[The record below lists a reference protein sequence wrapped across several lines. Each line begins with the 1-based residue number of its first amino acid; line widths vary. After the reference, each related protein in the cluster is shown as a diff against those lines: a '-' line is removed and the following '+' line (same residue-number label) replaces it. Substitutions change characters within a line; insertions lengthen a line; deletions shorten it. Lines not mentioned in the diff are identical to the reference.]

1 MSYRYENISQKRID
15 NKSNLGETIYVN
27 NIYPDIP
34 LVEGDI
40 YIITTSG
47 DRLDLMAND
56 YYGDVSYWWIIASA
70 NNLPGDS
77 IYPPIGAQIR
87 IPTNIQEILRQYKS
101 VNTSR

>member
-40 YIITTSG
+40 YVIVTSG

-56 YYGDVSYWWIIASA
+56 YYGDVSFWWIIASA

>member
-1 MSYRYENISQKRID
+1 MPYRYESIVKKRID
-15 NKSNLGETIYVN
+15 NKSNPGETIYVN

-34 LVEGDI
+34 LVEGD
-40 YIITTSG
+40 YYVITTSG

-77 IYPPIGAQIR
+77 IYPPIGMQLR
-87 IPTNIQEILRQYKS
+87 VPSNIQDIIREYKS
-101 VNTSR
+101 INTNR